1 MCRLECMVSVSPQK
15 KLRSKGFQ
23 RALQLVIPPLL
34 FLLTLLAWAVSS
46 PPGSTADADFHEV
59 SILCQQGNRPGIC
72 SHVSKTQVRVTKDF
86 TASVCYVRQVKDSA
100 ACYKEQSGK
109 PGLVTTDRWNY
120 SYQYPPT
127 YFSFHGLFADQDLTT
142 TVMRTRILNVLIVTT
157 LVSLVAGFVPGRQR
171 VNLWLT
177 ILLTQMP
184 LGLSVIASVNP
195 SSWTLL
201 APTLVFF
208 SLRGFFIRRKAH
220 TEMRPGLSVSSKVPW
235 VLVCL
240 TIVSFLFGANARY
253 DSVIF
258 CTLALCAA
266 LFTGATPTSVRSWFR
281 GKRLLALIIGVLI
294 IGAGATAVILRFM
307 RKAIF
312 MDFFRTLVTGDSG
325 SGQSRDI
332 IIRNLYNFPLFI
344 YGFYGGS
351 FGLGWLEL
359 GMPALVCLI
368 SVVLVSAMFFFGLQY
383 TSWKENIATGLL
395 LLAFLSIPLI
405 WLYQV
410 NVSVGD
416 FVQPRY
422 ILPLFT
428 LCVGTALF
436 SLPASKSLSRVQR
449 WILCVG
455 IASTHLI
462 SLHVYLTRYWKGTE
476 YVPGESTW
484 WWDSWWAPSP
494 QLTLILGVLAY
505 TALAVIVTLV
515 LPKLSESHSNEIR
528 EQSEHTKNVV
538 EEVNIVDG

>member
-1 MCRLECMVSVSPQK
+1 MCKLEHMVSLSLGK

-34 FLLTLLAWAVSS
+34 FLFTLLAWAIAS

-59 SILCQQGNRPGIC
+59 SILCQQGDRPGIC
-72 SHVSKTQVRVTKDF
+72 SHVSKTQVKVSKDF
-86 TASVCYVRQVKDSA
+86 AASLCYVRQIEDSA
-100 ACYKEQSGK
+100 ACYKEQAGK
-109 PGLVTTDRWNY
+109 PGLITTDRWNY

-127 YFSFHGLFADQDLTT
+127 YFSFHGLFVDRDLTT

-157 LVSLVAGFVPGRQR
+157 LVGLVAGFLPGRQR
-171 VNLWLT
+171 INLWLT

-208 SLRGFFIRRKAH
+208 SLRGFLIRKKANA
-220 TEMRPGLSVSSKVPW
+220 EMSPGLSVSSKVPW
-235 VLVCL
+235 VLLCL
-240 TIVSFLFGANARY
+240 TIASFLFGANARY

-258 CTLALCAA
+258 CILALCAA
-266 LFTGATPTSVRSWFR
+266 LFTGVAPGSVRSWFR
-281 GKRLLALIIGVLI
+281 GKRLLVLIVGVLA
-294 IGAGATAVILRFM
+294 IGAGAAAVIVRFM
-307 RKAIF
+307 RKAVFI
-312 MDFFRTLVTGDSG
+312 DFFKTLATGDSAA
-325 SGQSRDI
+325 GQSREI
-332 IIRNLYNFPLFI
+332 IIKNIYNFPLFI

-368 SVVLVSAMFFFGLQY
+368 SVVLVSGMFFLGLQC

-395 LLAFLSIPLI
+395 LLAFLTIPLI

-410 NVSVGD
+410 NVKVGD

-436 SLPASKSLSRVQR
+436 SFPVSKSLSRVQR
-449 WILCVG
+449 WILCIG
-455 IASTHLI
+455 AASAHLV

-476 YVPGESTW
+476 YIPGESTW
-484 WWDSWWAPSP
+484 WWDAWWVPGP
-494 QLTLILGVLAY
+494 QLTLILGILAY
-505 TALAVIVTLV
+505 SALAVIVTVV
-515 LPKLSESHSNEIR
+515 LPKQTESRPNDIR
-528 EQSEHTKNVV
+528 GTSEHTRK
-538 EEVNIVDG
+538 ETLSKI